1 MPMMEI
7 DKRLLDPNGEPEL
20 IENFNRVMQAVD
32 KGGGSSVVVDATLSK
47 SGQAADAKAAG
58 DRIKAVEAKTTEA
71 TASAPGIMS
80 AADKGKLDGIAEG
93 ANNYTHPAHTAHES
107 GLYKVTVDAQG
118 HVSNAEAATKVDITN
133 LGIPAQDTTYQPAV
147 ANGDDGLLTGADK
160 AKLDGI
166 AANANN
172 YALPAA
178 TTGAL
183 GGVRKSAAVAKAAAD
198 TVTQAEF
205 NALID
210 ALVAA
215 GIMEAGA

>member
-1 MPMMEI
+1 MAMEI
-7 DKRLLDPNGEPEL
+7 DARLLDPNGEPEL
-20 IENFNRVMQAVD
+20 IENFNRVMDAVD
-32 KGGGSSVVVDATLSK
+32 KGSGGSSVVIDSTLSK

-58 DRIKAVEAKTTEA
+58 DRIKSVEAKTKEA

-80 AADKGKLDGIAEG
+80 VADK
-93 ANNYTHPAHTAHES
+93 S
-107 GLYKVTVDAQG
+107 
-118 HVSNAEAATKVDITN
+118 
-133 LGIPAQDTTYQPAV
+133 
-147 ANGDDGLLTGADK
+147 
-160 AKLDGI
+160 KLDGI

>member
-1 MPMMEI
+1 MAMEI
-7 DKRLLDPNGEPEL
+7 DARLLDPNGEPEL

-32 KGGGSSVVVDATLSK
+32 KSGSGSPVVVDATLSK

-80 AADKGKLDGIAEG
+80 AADKGKLDGIA
-93 ANNYTHPAHTAHES
+93 
-107 GLYKVTVDAQG
+107 
-118 HVSNAEAATKVDITN
+118 
-133 LGIPAQDTTYQPAV
+133 
-147 ANGDDGLLTGADK
+147 
-160 AKLDGI
+160 
-166 AANANN
+166 ANANN
-172 YALPAA
+172 YVLPAA

-183 GGVRKSAAVAKAAAD
+183 GGVKKSAAVAKAAAE

>member
-7 DKRLLDPNGEPEL
+7 DERLLDPNGEPEL

-32 KGGGSSVVVDATLSK
+32 EGGGEGVP
-47 SGQAADAKAAG
+47 GPQGPAG
-58 DRIKAVEAKTTEA
+58 PAGPEG
-71 TASAPGIMS
+71 PQGP
-80 AADKGKLDGIAEG
+80 KGDTGPQGPAGPKGDTGPQGPAG
-93 ANNYTHPAHTAHES
+93 PTYT
-107 GLYKVTVDAQG
+107 
-118 HVSNAEAATKVDITN
+118 
-133 LGIPAQDTTYQPAV
+133 
-147 ANGDDGLLTGADK
+147 
-160 AKLDGI
+160 
-166 AANANN
+166 
-172 YALPAA
+172 LPAA

-215 GIMEAGA
+215 GIMEAEA